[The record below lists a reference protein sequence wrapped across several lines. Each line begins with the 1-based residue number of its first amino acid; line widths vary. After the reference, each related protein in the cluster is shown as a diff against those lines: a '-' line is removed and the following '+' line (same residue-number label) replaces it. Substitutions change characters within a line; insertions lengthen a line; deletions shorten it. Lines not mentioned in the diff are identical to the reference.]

1 MNGKTRSALR
11 STLKKEDAAVAAR
24 LPEVTAVAAETP
36 ALVES
41 VGLESAPAPV
51 VEPTPSA
58 GPAVE
63 DVVPDSAAVEAD
75 APAAQAPARPKPVKA
90 PAKPKAAAKAAASSE
105 AKADVKPAGVS
116 SVEAKAVK
124 VKAPRPT
131 KEGKPEKAPKVAKA
145 VKPVK
150 AEKPAKAEKIE
161 KDKPAKAE
169 KIEKDKPAK
178 PERVKVVRDSF
189 SVPKS
194 EHAQL
199 KALREALAKEGRIAT
214 KSELLRVGIQLL
226 AKEPLASLKTLV
238 EGLSVVPKGKSA
250 K

>member
-63 DVVPDSAAVEAD
+63 DVVPESAAVEAD

-90 PAKPKAAAKAAASSE
+90 PAKPKVAPKAAASSE

-116 SVEAKAVK
+116 SVAAKAVK

-150 AEKPAKAEKIE
+150 AE
-161 KDKPAKAE
+161 KPAKAE

>member
-75 APAAQAPARPKPVKA
+75 APAAKAPARPKPVKA

-131 KEGKPEKAPKVAKA
+131 KEGKPEKVPKVAKA

-150 AEKPAKAEKIE
+150 VEKS
-161 KDKPAKAE
+161 AKAE

>member
-63 DVVPDSAAVEAD
+63 DVVPESAAVEAD

-150 AEKPAKAEKIE
+150 VE
-161 KDKPAKAE
+161 KPAKAE

>member
-51 VEPTPSA
+51 VEPTPSV

-63 DVVPDSAAVEAD
+63 DVVPESAAVEAD

-90 PAKPKAAAKAAASSE
+90 PAKPKAAPKAAASSE

-145 VKPVK
+145 VKPMKV
-150 AEKPAKAEKIE
+150 E
-161 KDKPAKAE
+161 KPAKAE